1 MTYSPFQLQQAT
13 AVLMSVRQRL
23 LQEDPDIAAD
33 ERLFSDMLEGEGGNA
48 MDAIDAALRAALH
61 AEDMAEAASNRAKQ
75 LMDRADR
82 YGDRARDLRAA
93 CFAALD
99 ALGVRRRELPDATA
113 SVRTGPKRVQITGI
127 VPDEYKR
134 HPPPQD
140 DLRKIKDDLQD
151 GKSLDFACLSNGAPY
166 LQVNRK

>member
-33 ERLFSDMLEGEGGNA
+33 ERLFSDMLEGEGGDA

-61 AEDMAEAASNRAKQ
+61 AEDMADAANKRANE
-75 LMDRADR
+75 LFERSER
-82 YGDRARDLRAA
+82 YGARARDLRAA

-99 ALGVRRRELPDATA
+99 ALGMRRRELPDVTA
-113 SVRTGPKRVQITGI
+113 SVRAGPKKVQITGI
-127 VPDEYKR
+127 VPDEYRR

-151 GKSLDFACLSNGAPY
+151 GKDLDFAYLSNGSPY
-166 LQVNRK
+166 LQVTRK